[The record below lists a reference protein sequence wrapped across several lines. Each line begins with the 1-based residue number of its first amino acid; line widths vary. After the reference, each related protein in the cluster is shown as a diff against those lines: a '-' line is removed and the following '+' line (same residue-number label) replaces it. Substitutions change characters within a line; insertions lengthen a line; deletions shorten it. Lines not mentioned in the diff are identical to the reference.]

1 MTDSKPALTAAK
13 EKINELLENAQKGSI
28 IPVRLPGQIE
38 EIASLIEAAETEQ
51 AEQSTSQSSGSP
63 DFDEY
68 QAEEAYFVGHA
79 VHELR
84 TPMTSIRGYT
94 DMLSQMG
101 ELNDMQKQ
109 FMDVIKTNIKRMQS
123 LLADVSYANKLR
135 NKSLQIQPKMD
146 MVKNIAMR
154 VEKDLA
160 DTVEEL
166 NRTLEVEIPDGLP
179 ILNVDSDLLTVALN
193 KLVENGLRY
202 SPEGEGKVT
211 LSATADGDTVVI
223 TVADNGIG
231 ISELDREKLG
241 EIYFRSEVDEVREHK
256 GSGLGIPIAYG
267 LIDAIGGTISLEST
281 EGQGT
286 TWTIR
291 IPGMT

>member
-1 MTDSKPALTAAK
+1 MTDSKPALAAAK
-13 EKINELLENAQKGSI
+13 EKINELLENARNGSI
-28 IPVRLPGQIE
+28 IPVRLPAQIE
-38 EIASLIEAAETEQ
+38 EIASLVEAAENEQ
-51 AEQSTSQSSGSP
+51 AEQSASQGSGSP

-101 ELNDMQKQ
+101 ELNDMQQQ

-135 NKSLQIQPKMD
+135 NKTLQIQPKMD
-146 MVKNIAMR
+146 MVKNVAMR
-154 VEKDLA
+154 VEKELGDTA
-160 DTVEEL
+160 DEL
-166 NRTLEVEIPDGLP
+166 NRTLEVDIPEGLP
-179 ILNVDSDLLTVALN
+179 ILNLDSDLLTVALN

-202 SPEGEGKVT
+202 TAAEEGKVT
-211 LSATADGDTVVI
+211 LSASADGDTVVI
-223 TVADNGIG
+223 TIADNGIG
-231 ISELDREKLG
+231 INDVDKEKLG

-256 GSGLGIPIAYG
+256 GSGLGVPIAYG

-281 EGQGT
+281 EGEGT

-291 IPGMT
+291 VPGMT